1 MLFYEQKEKE
11 ILDMLKKFQENKI
24 TIVELQEFRD
34 RLDEEI
40 IESDKKVHHDDTYN
54 FLRVEKYWMLLV
66 NVINN
71 KIDKNIINSFICAV
85 KADDFIAKVQFKHPD
100 TTKKA
105 EKIDKPLL
113 YFDFNTYIVLKKK
126 VPINSVT
133 DKYQFVY
140 SPAHLEELANSIRKN
155 DFVYN
160 ESIENDLKYLSC
172 LTNNMEFLPDIDEG
186 IKICF
191 ESPYFPL
198 KRVIE
203 EYGGTIISEELEKN
217 FLENRQPIRAE
228 QRVKVRGSDIS
239 GVLSTPEAEKLMD
252 KYTWYHKY
260 KDIGD
265 KEKFWNEYKS
275 NYNFLFNSI
284 VELVNVIEILDNNPE
299 PSKKYRSHL
308 HDTTHLIYATKSDIF
323 VTHDNRLFNKAN
335 EIYSFLG
342 VNTEIV
348 RQEVLMD
355 LMG

>member
-11 ILDMLKKFQENKI
+11 ILDILKKFQENKI
-24 TIVELQEFRD
+24 TIYELKEYQD
-34 RLDEEI
+34 RLHEEI
-40 IESDKKVHHDDTYN
+40 IESGKNVHSDDNYN
-54 FLRVEKYWMLLV
+54 FLRVEKYWIVLV

-71 KIDKNIINSFICAV
+71 KIDKNTINSFICAV
-85 KADDFIAKVQFKHPD
+85 KADDFIAKVRFKHPD

-155 DFVYN
+155 DFIYN
-160 ESIENDLKYLSC
+160 ESIEKDLKYLSY
-172 LTNNMEFLPDIDEG
+172 LTNNIEFLPDIDEG

-203 EYGGTIISEELEKN
+203 EYDGTIISEELEKN
-217 FLENRQPIRAE
+217 FLENRQLIRKE

-239 GVLSTPEAEKLMD
+239 GVLSTPEAEKLMYN
-252 KYTWYHKY
+252 YTWYNDY

-265 KEKFWNEYKS
+265 KEKFWNKYKS
-275 NYNFLFNSI
+275 NYNFLFTSL
-284 VELVNVIEILDNNPE
+284 VELVNMIEILDNNPE

-323 VTHDNRLFNKAN
+323 VTHDNRLFDKAK

-348 RQEVLMD
+348 RQEELID